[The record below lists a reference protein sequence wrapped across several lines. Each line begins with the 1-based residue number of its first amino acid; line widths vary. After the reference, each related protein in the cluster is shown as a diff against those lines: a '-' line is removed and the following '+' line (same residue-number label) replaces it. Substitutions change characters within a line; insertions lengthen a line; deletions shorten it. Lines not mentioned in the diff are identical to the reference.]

1 MMRRHTSLRVAHTAL
16 TDMVEKGTGYI
27 LVPQVEDVAALQE
40 ELFAVGVVAKVHA
53 PRRIS
58 ARKVRE
64 HTGLSQEAFALRYG
78 LDVSTL
84 RNWEQERSEPDAAA
98 RTLLWTIARNPSAV
112 EQSIDMEESDVL
124 TPTM

>member
-1 MMRRHTSLRVAHTAL
+1 
-16 TDMVEKGTGYI
+16 MVEKGTGYI

>member
-1 MMRRHTSLRVAHTAL
+1 MRRHTSLRVAHTAL